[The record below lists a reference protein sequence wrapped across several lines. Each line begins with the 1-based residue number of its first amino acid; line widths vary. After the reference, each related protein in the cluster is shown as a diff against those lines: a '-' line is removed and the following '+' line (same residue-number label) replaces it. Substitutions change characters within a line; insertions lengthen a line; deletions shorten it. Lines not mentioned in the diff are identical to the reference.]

1 MDGEIFLKLVSFG
14 DELTIT
20 KNNHVDLLAKQ
31 LGMSV
36 VNNGLEDT
44 SNQRI
49 FSDVVKFICENNTSE
64 YFFLVGWTSQQRQDI
79 YWKDEYFTYRPDKR
93 VYNDNSING
102 MHRGDEVLFNPILTS
117 GQWSTMA
124 LSLQET
130 FEFHDCKYFMYNT
143 QDCIQI
149 SDHNA
154 KNIKSLKT
162 TNYHNPLNKS
172 SSMKYYLEQQSL
184 QSHTWADFLYRKINA
199 GGVL

>member
-1 MDGEIFLKLVSFG
+1 VDGEIFLKLVSFG

-20 KNNHVDLLAKQ
+20 KNNHIDLLAKQ

-36 VNNGLEDT
+36 VNKGLEDT
-44 SNQRI
+44 SNERI
-49 FSDVVKFICENNTSE
+49 FNDVVKFICENNTSE

-79 YWKDEYFTYRPDKR
+79 FWKDEYFTYRPNKR

-102 MHRGDEVLFNPILTS
+102 MHRGDEILFNPILNS
-117 GQWSTMA
+117 GQWAAMA
-124 LSLQET
+124 LSLQQT

-149 SDHNA
+149 SDYNE

>member
-79 YWKDEYFTYRPDKR
+79 FWKDEYFTYRPDKR

-130 FEFHDCKYFMYNT
+130 FEFHDCNYFMYNT

>member
-20 KNNHVDLLAKQ
+20 KNNHIDLLAKQ

-36 VNNGLEDT
+36 VNKGLEDT
-44 SNQRI
+44 SNERI
-49 FSDVVKFICENNTSE
+49 FNDVVKFICENNTSE
-64 YFFLVGWTSQQRQDI
+64 YFFLIGWTSQARQDI
-79 YWKDEYFTYRPDKR
+79 FWKDEYFTYRPDKR
-93 VYNDNSING
+93 VYNDNTING
-102 MHRGDEVLFNPILTS
+102 MHRGDEILFNPILNS
-117 GQWSTMA
+117 GQWAAMA
-124 LSLQET
+124 LSLQQT

-143 QDCIQI
+143 QDCIHI
-149 SDHNA
+149 SDYNE

>member
-79 YWKDEYFTYRPDKR
+79 FWKDEYFTYRPDKR

-117 GQWSTMA
+117 GQ
-124 LSLQET
+124 
-130 FEFHDCKYFMYNT
+130 
-143 QDCIQI
+143 
-149 SDHNA
+149 
-154 KNIKSLKT
+154 
-162 TNYHNPLNKS
+162 
-172 SSMKYYLEQQSL
+172 
-184 QSHTWADFLYRKINA
+184 
-199 GGVL
+199 

>member
-79 YWKDEYFTYRPDKR
+79 FWKDEYFTYRPDKR

-143 QDCIQI
+143 QDCIHI
-149 SDHNA
+149 SDYNE

>member
-1 MDGEIFLKLVSFG
+1 V
-14 DELTIT
+14 
-20 KNNHVDLLAKQ
+20 AKQ

-36 VNNGLEDT
+36 VNKGLEDT
-44 SNQRI
+44 SNERI
-49 FSDVVKFICENNTSE
+49 FNDVVKFICENNTSE

-79 YWKDEYFTYRPDKR
+79 FWKDEYFTYRPDKR

-102 MHRGDEVLFNPILTS
+102 MHRGDEILFNPILNS
-117 GQWSTMA
+117 GQWAAMA
-124 LSLQET
+124 LSLQQT

-143 QDCIQI
+143 QDCIHI
-149 SDHNA
+149 SDYNE